1 MRSISRGLYEEVKLC
16 QCRSYAIGNA
26 HTGRGRGRGRRR
38 RSSGGGGTAVA
49 AATALATVE
58 SDKAITGRRLAELAR
73 EGSDGAR
80 ID

>member
-26 HTGRGRGRGRRR
+26 HTGRGRGRRR